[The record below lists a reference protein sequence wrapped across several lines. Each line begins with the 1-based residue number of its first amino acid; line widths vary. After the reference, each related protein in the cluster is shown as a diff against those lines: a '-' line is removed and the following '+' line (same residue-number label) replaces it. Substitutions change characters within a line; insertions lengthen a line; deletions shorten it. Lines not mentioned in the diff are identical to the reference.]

1 MYTLSERSEES
12 IHTKTLLE
20 TFSHCQ
26 TSNPNLMLTPTEQKL
41 NAVRRQLIVDLLDSH
56 FSFDI
61 IANTAAWDELTCD
74 EQMTLADLIGT
85 R

>member
-26 TSNPNLMLTPTEQKL
+26 TSNSILMQTFADT
-41 NAVRRQLIVDLLDSH
+41 RRQLIAELLDSSLP
-56 FSFDI
+56 FSAI
-61 IANTAAWDELTCD
+61 TSTSEWDELTCD